1 LSQGDELDLCE
12 STPSLAVAGEARVP
26 TPLLSRPGGTLQG
39 HSKERYRRAAWT
51 GLTSVI
57 ARGASLLSA
66 LASVPLTIGY
76 LGTQRFA
83 LWMTINSLM
92 AMLMFADLG
101 LGNGLLTAI
110 SESHGKDDLAM
121 ARKYISSAFFMLSS
135 IGISILLVLG
145 LVYKITPW
153 ARFLGVRP
161 GAAWQEAAPAA
172 ALFFICFA
180 CNLPLGI
187 VQRIQMGFQSGYT
200 SNAWNGLGAL
210 LGFIGVI
217 ICVLAKAGVPWLVL
231 SVGVGPIIATILNG
245 IQLFHSQPGLRPKW
259 KDFRWH
265 LLKQLLAVGSG
276 FLILQSALAMA
287 VGSDNFVIAH
297 LFGPDS
303 VAEYSVAMRIFTVV
317 PVLLSMLIIPL
328 WPAYGE
334 SVARGD
340 ISWAI
345 RAFKRA
351 MVVTTGVTLVAAI
364 FLTLSARWIIALWV
378 GDRFHQSPWLLS
390 GMGLWMVVNALAIV
404 VSVFLNG
411 INRIRV
417 QAVSA
422 IAIAVST
429 LAMELLAGPK
439 LGLPAIIWSTDI
451 SYICFA
457 LIPIAIFLPGLLK
470 RLELNGRSPSQV
482 PSPEPDLVIG

>member
-1 LSQGDELDLCE
+1 
-12 STPSLAVAGEARVP
+12 
-26 TPLLSRPGGTLQG
+26 
-39 HSKERYRRAAWT
+39 
-51 GLTSVI
+51 
-57 ARGASLLSA
+57 
-66 LASVPLTIGY
+66 
-76 LGTQRFA
+76 
-83 LWMTINSLM
+83 
-92 AMLMFADLG
+92 
-101 LGNGLLTAI
+101 
-110 SESHGKDDLAM
+110 
-121 ARKYISSAFFMLSS
+121 
-135 IGISILLVLG
+135 
-145 LVYKITPW
+145 
-153 ARFLGVRP
+153 
-161 GAAWQEAAPAA
+161 
-172 ALFFICFA
+172 
-180 CNLPLGI
+180 
-187 VQRIQMGFQSGYT
+187 MGFQSGYT
-200 SNAWNGLGAL
+200 SNAWSGLGAL
-210 LGFIGVI
+210 LGFTGVI